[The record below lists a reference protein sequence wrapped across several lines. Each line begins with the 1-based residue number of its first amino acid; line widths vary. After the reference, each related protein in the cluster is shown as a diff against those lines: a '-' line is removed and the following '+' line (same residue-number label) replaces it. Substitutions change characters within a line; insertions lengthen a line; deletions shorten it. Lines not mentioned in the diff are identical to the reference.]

1 MKSPP
6 ELGATFFERPEA
18 RSVTV
23 AFAPGGWRP
32 VLARS
37 GADQAQEPLPDRPSP
52 AERAHD
58 GRRAHRWPRGSA
70 PSGRI
75 GSRLVS
81 PIGNWRIARWL
92 NLALAIVHCT
102 GGAQLVAT
110 EGGLAASCHDDE
122 GVVATAAMNCGHP
135 FVHFP
140 EMRPYPD
147 ASSHLPTTNYQLNP
161 PMQSQIVNRE
171 SLVQPRPF
179 KTEWR
184 FGIISALR
192 WI

>member
-6 ELGATFFERPEA
+6 ELGAAFSERPEA
-18 RSVTV
+18 SSVTV
-23 AFAPGGWRP
+23 AFAPGGRRP

-52 AERAHD
+52 AEYAHD

-110 EGGLAASCHDDE
+110 EGGLSASCHDDE

-147 ASSHLPTTNYQLNP
+147 VSSHLPTTNYQLNP

-171 SLVQPRPF
+171 SENPLSNPDPLKRNGDLV
-179 KTEWR
+179 
-184 FGIISALR
+184 
-192 WI
+192 

>member
-6 ELGATFFERPEA
+6 ELGAAFSERPEA
-18 RSVTV
+18 SSVTV
-23 AFAPGGWRP
+23 AFAPGGRRP

-37 GADQAQEPLPDRPSP
+37 GADQAQEPLPDSPSP

-102 GGAQLVAT
+102 GGSQLVAT
-110 EGGLAASCHDDE
+110 EDGLAASCHDDE

-147 ASSHLPTTNYQLNP
+147 NLPSTNYHLPTTIYQLPTKSSNAIENP
-161 PMQSQIVNRE
+161 LSNPDPLKRNGD
-171 SLVQPRPF
+171 LV
-179 KTEWR
+179 
-184 FGIISALR
+184 
-192 WI
+192 

>member
-6 ELGATFFERPEA
+6 ELGAAFFERPEA

-23 AFAPGGWRP
+23 AFARP

-58 GRRAHRWPRGSA
+58 GRCAHRWPRGSA

-110 EGGLAASCHDDE
+110 EGGLSASCHDDE
-122 GVVATAAMNCGHP
+122 GVVATAAMNCGPP
-135 FVHFP
+135 FMHFP

-147 ASSHLPTTNYQLNP
+147 ASSNLPTTNYQLNP

-171 SLVQPRPF
+171 SENPLSNPDPLKRNGDLV
-179 KTEWR
+179 
-184 FGIISALR
+184 
-192 WI
+192 